1 MPLFIYQ
8 IRVKHAS
15 DGSGV
20 FCNRDAFPR
29 ARRTD
34 PTVAFRLPCGR
45 RERLSASVTYSQI
58 DKLLH
63 VFKFDHD
70 GQ

>member
-1 MPLFIYQ
+1 MNRGGEVFLVFQAPFSRFTSRHFSADEARKPL
-8 IRVKHAS
+8 S
-15 DGSGV
+15 
-20 FCNRDAFPR
+20 
-29 ARRTD
+29 
-34 PTVAFRLPCGR
+34 GR